1 MQGTSFTRRSL
12 AKGALWSLPVIAVS
26 STAPALAASAMPVTM
41 VWSGFGAPGS
51 TLANPATQTVEG
63 VNVTASLARPSGIN
77 PSGNWT
83 SNDEGRLKLVSR
95 QLIAGDAAQTVTL
108 DFSAPVSHVSL
119 TIDGIDRSS
128 GLGHLEEVYVPSN
141 STAFT
146 AFSAGT
152 KVTGS
157 GTPSDPFRA
166 KDDVNGDFTGPEYS
180 VTLTWEEP
188 ISSLQIGYRQGV
200 RATLASSP
208 EITISPVTFTPT
220 VTA

>member
-1 MQGTSFTRRSL
+1 M
-12 AKGALWSLPVIAVS
+12 IAVS
-26 STAPALAASAMPVTM
+26 SAAPAVAASATPVTM
-41 VWSGFGAPGS
+41 LWSGFGAPNR
-51 TLANPATQTVEG
+51 TLANQPTQTVDG
-63 VNVTASLARPSGIN
+63 VKVTASLARPSGVN

-83 SNDEGRLKLVSR
+83 PTGEGRLKLVSK
-95 QLIAGDAAQTVTL
+95 QLTTGDAAQTVTL

-119 TIDGIDRSS
+119 TIDGIDQSN
-128 GLGHLEEVYVPSN
+128 GFGVHHLEEVYVPSN

-157 GTPSDPFRA
+157 GTPSKPFRA

-200 RATLASSP
+200 QATLPSSP

>member
-26 STAPALAASAMPVTM
+26 SAAPALAASAMPVTM
-41 VWSGFGAPGS
+41 VWSGFGAPDS

-83 SNDEGRLKLVSR
+83 PNDEGRLKLVSK
-95 QLIAGDAAQTVTL
+95 QFITGDAAQTVTL

-157 GTPSDPFRA
+157 GAPSDPFRA
-166 KDDVNGDFTGPEYS
+166 KEDVNGDFTGPEYS
-180 VTLTWEEP
+180 VSLTWEEP

-200 RATLASSP
+200 HAALASSP

>member
-1 MQGTSFTRRSL
+1 MQGTSFPRRSL

-26 STAPALAASAMPVTM
+26 SAAPAVAASATPVTM
-41 VWSGFGAPGS
+41 LWSGFGAPNR
-51 TLANPATQTVEG
+51 TLANQPTQTVDG
-63 VNVTASLARPSGIN
+63 VMVTASLARPSGVN

-83 SNDEGRLKLVSR
+83 PTGEGRLKLVSK
-95 QLIAGDAAQTVTL
+95 QLTTGDAAQTVTL
-108 DFSAPVSHVSL
+108 DFSVPVSHVSL

-157 GTPSDPFRA
+157 GTPSKPFRA

-180 VTLTWEEP
+180 VSLTWEEP

-220 VTA
+220 VPA